1 MNVEAIQ
8 AMSLHDEVPGTA
20 PPAAVGVPGGPGGPG
35 RSGSI
40 GGPAF
45 GTHVAQGLQA
55 LNQQLLAS
63 QVDLQRLAAGETANL
78 HEVMVRLEESR
89 IALQLALQVRNR
101 ALEAYQDVMRMQV

>member
-1 MNVEAIQ
+1 MNIEAIQ
-8 AMSLHDEVPGTA
+8 SLGMHDEAPATA
-20 PPAAVGVPGGPGGPG
+20 AAMGPAAPG
-35 RSGSI
+35 SH
-40 GGPAF
+40 F
-45 GTHVAQGLQA
+45 GAQVAQGLQE

-78 HEVMVRLEESR
+78 HDVMVRLEESR

>member
-8 AMSLHDEVPGTA
+8 AMGLHDEVP
-20 PPAAVGVPGGPGGPG
+20 AVGRAATVGAGAPG
-35 RSGSI
+35 
-40 GGPAF
+40 F
-45 GTHVAQGLQA
+45 GAQVAQGLQA
-55 LNQQLLAS
+55 LNEQLLAG

>member
-1 MNVEAIQ
+1 MG
-8 AMSLHDEVPGTA
+8 MHDEVPASAAAAAG
-20 PPAAVGVPGGPGGPG
+20 PAAASATAGTG
-35 RSGSI
+35 
-40 GGPAF
+40 F
-45 GTHVAQGLQA
+45 GAQVAQGLQD

-101 ALEAYQDVMRMQV
+101 ALEAYQDVMRMQI

>member
-8 AMSLHDEVPGTA
+8 ALGQHDEVPGTA
-20 PPAAVGVPGGPGGPG
+20 AAAAPLVS
-35 RSGSI
+35 R
-40 GGPAF
+40 AEF
-45 GTHVAQGLQA
+45 GTQVAQGLQE

-78 HEVMVRLEESR
+78 HEVLVRLEESR

>member
-1 MNVEAIQ
+1 MNIEALQ
-8 AMSLHDEVPGTA
+8 ALGMHDEVPGTA
-20 PPAAVGVPGGPGGPG
+20 PAAGPVPVH
-35 RSGSI
+35 
-40 GGPAF
+40 ADF
-45 GTHVAQGLQA
+45 GTQVAQGLQE

-89 IALQLALQVRNR
+89 IALQLTLQARNR